1 MLSFSSSGISFAKS
15 NRGIQNEGLFSAIN
29 AQPSIALARTLSM
42 DVTAIIMPNSTCAV
56 TMRSKVLKDYTKKCL
71 GLPDHAIRVEAFA
84 GTTAGTDLPRG

>member
-1 MLSFSSSGISFAKS
+1 
-15 NRGIQNEGLFSAIN
+15 
-29 AQPSIALARTLSM
+29 M